1 MSKEEIKKIIQD
13 IEASPGETPISG
25 TVRRHALRIIDW
37 SNSFK
42 YVFQDVSVTTGGN
55 GTIMILWDNDKFM
68 ATLDIGHSTHTESI
82 IEKETHKLLLSN
94 RVVTVDREPE
104 VAYFY
109 SMVDK
114 LLEPQLEYMTDDMAY
129 ANKYSSLVWDE
140 LMYQFKK
147 KPGQYPDGFWIG
159 ANDVSDIV
167 LNAILDTL
175 NGRKFPV
182 YNHEEEPADE
192 CCNDCPS
199 GCGAETE

>member
-1 MSKEEIKKIIQD
+1 M
-13 IEASPGETPISG
+13 
-25 TVRRHALRIIDW
+25 
-37 SNSFK
+37 N
-42 YVFQDVSVTTGGN
+42 
-55 GTIMILWDNDKFM
+55 
-68 ATLDIGHSTHTESI
+68 
-82 IEKETHKLLLSN
+82 HKLLLSN

-114 LLEPQLEYMTDDMAY
+114 LLEPQPEYMTDDMAY
-129 ANKYSSLVWDE
+129 ENKYSSLVWDE